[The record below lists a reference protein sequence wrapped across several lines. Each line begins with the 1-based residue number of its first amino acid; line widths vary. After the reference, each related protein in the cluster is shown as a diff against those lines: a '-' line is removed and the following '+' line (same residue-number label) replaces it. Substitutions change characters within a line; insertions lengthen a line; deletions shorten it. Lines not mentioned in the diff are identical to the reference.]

1 MALEG
6 EVLTTGYQ
14 GSPSLP
20 LKSLSTSE
28 KETGD
33 QTPNQGK
40 MKPVQQTHC

>member
-6 EVLTTGYQ
+6 EVLTTGHK
-14 GSPSLP
+14 GSPCLP
-20 LKSLSTSE
+20 LKSLSASE

-40 MKPVQQTHC
+40 MKPVQQTYC